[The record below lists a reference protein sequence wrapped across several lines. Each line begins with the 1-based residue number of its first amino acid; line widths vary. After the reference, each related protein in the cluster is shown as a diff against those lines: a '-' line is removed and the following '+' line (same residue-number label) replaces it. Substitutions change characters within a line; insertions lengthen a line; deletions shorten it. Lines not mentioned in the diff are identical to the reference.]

1 MSGIMTEEGGNQ
13 VMAGRGRCQ
22 EMTIRKGKLVM
33 TTKEKS
39 R

>member
-1 MSGIMTEEGGNQ
+1 MTEEGGNQ
-13 VMAGRGRCQ
+13 VMAGRCQ